1 MVDSANY
8 REKYRRAIA
17 DQERLEKQFKFQLD
31 TLKKTI
37 THLAAA
43 SQGLDKQLDA
53 SLILLRE
60 KMRGGSGQQVIE
72 QMERVQ
78 SAATNYEHSR
88 HVTAGTVAKHLGSMT
103 DQLVDLKLPGKL
115 KDSLNSYSSGLK
127 RRLDS
132 YRNYPDVILELKKL
146 QELALEEAANPPASL
161 WQRLKGGKTLQAPEE
176 EEEVAADGVE
186 ARQVEREVDEAEF
199 EEVDEA
205 EMDLSPKE
213 GELISVD
220 EDELPG
226 PNFEAGDEDSYQQV
240 ARRIAR
246 TLENLV
252 ERIEPNDVVRHKID
266 IVQLRIKRGMDW
278 YVLAVTLEDI
288 RDILLLRYLQND
300 QEFSEYLKHVNEEL
314 KAIGEALGLASE
326 QDVAF
331 REASEK
337 FSSTVSDQV
346 NRMRDDMEKST
357 SIDGLKVAVT
367 DHLKIIQGA
376 LGDYDA
382 NKEAESASLTDQL
395 KALIGRV
402 ESIENE
408 SEKTKELLEEERYK
422 ATHDPLTELPN
433 REAYNERAF
442 HELQRF
448 KRYCRPL
455 TLAVCDLDHFKN
467 INDTYGH
474 QAGDKVL
481 TLIAKLIS
489 TRLRKVDFVAR
500 YGGEEFVMLMP
511 ETPKSQA
518 LAVLDKVRAV
528 VAKTPFKFKGSPVKI
543 TMSFGLAS
551 FGAEDSVESVFERAD
566 QALYKAKDAGRNQ
579 CVLAVEAHDSED
591 EQSAESK
598 ESTNTE
604 KGESGAPD

>member
-1 MVDSANY
+1 MVDSVNY

-31 TLKKTI
+31 ALKKTI

-60 KMRGGSGQQVIE
+60 KMRGASGQQVIE

-78 SAATNYEHSR
+78 AAATNYEHSR
-88 HVTAGTVAKHLGSMT
+88 HVTASTMAKHLGAMT
-103 DQLVDLKLPGKL
+103 EQLTDLKLPGKL

-146 QELALEEAANPPASL
+146 QELALEEAANPPDTL
-161 WQRLKGGKTLQAPEE
+161 WQRLKGGKTLQAPDEE
-176 EEEVAADGVE
+176 EHALPEGEDARAVSREIEEG
-186 ARQVEREVDEAEF
+186 EF
-199 EEVDEA
+199 EEVDEL
-205 EMDLSPKE
+205 EMDIAPKE
-213 GELISVD
+213 GEVIAAH
-220 EDELPG
+220 EDEEPG
-226 PNFEAGDEDSYQQV
+226 PAFEAGDEESYEKV

-326 QDVAF
+326 QDLAF

-346 NRMRDDMEKST
+346 NRMRDNMEKST
-357 SIDGLKVAVT
+357 SIDDLKLTVT
-367 DHLKIIQGA
+367 DHLKVIQDA

-382 NKEAESASLTDQL
+382 NKETSSASLTDQL
-395 KALIGRV
+395 KSLIGRV

-455 TLAVCDLDHFKN
+455 TLAVCDLDHFKS

-481 TLIAKLIS
+481 KLISKLIS

-511 ETPKSQA
+511 ETAKKQA
-518 LAVLDKVRAV
+518 LSVLDKVRAV
-528 VAKTPFKFKGSPVKI
+528 VSKTPFKFKGNPVKI

-566 QALYKAKDAGRNQ
+566 QALYQAKNQGRNQ
-579 CVLAVEAHDSED
+579 CVLAVEAHDPDED
-591 EQSAESK
+591 ESSAS
-598 ESTNTE
+598 
-604 KGESGAPD
+604 